1 MLTPEKI
8 IENLN
13 MKPLEIEGG
22 YYVETYRSED
32 RIEAEALPQR
42 YSKSKSIQTAI
53 YYLLTPDT
61 KSNLHRLPTDEIY
74 HFYLG
79 DPVQMLLLYP
89 DERNRLLILGS
100 DIQVGQLLQVVVPSG
115 VWQGAFLLGEGKFAL
130 MGTTVSPGFD
140 FEDYEHGDRDSLISQ
155 FPHHEKLIK
164 RLTP

>member
-8 IENLN
+8 IDNLN

-32 RIEAEALPQR
+32 RIEAKALPER
-42 YSKSKSIQTAI
+42 YSKSKSISTAI
-53 YYLLTPDT
+53 YYLLTPNT

-89 DERNRLLILGS
+89 DGRNRSLFLGS
-100 DIQVGQLLQVVVPSG
+100 DIHVGQLLQAVVPGG
-115 VWQGAFLLGEGKFAL
+115 VWQGAFLLGEGEFAL

-155 FPHHEKLIK
+155 YPQHEQLIK
-164 RLTP
+164 RLTT

>member
-8 IENLN
+8 IDNLN

-22 YYVETYRSED
+22 YYVESYRSAD
-32 RIEAEALPQR
+32 RIEAKALPER
-42 YSKSKSIQTAI
+42 YIKSKSISTAI
-53 YYLLTPDT
+53 YYLLTPNT

-89 DERNRLLILGS
+89 DGRNRSLFLGS
-100 DIQVGQLLQVVVPSG
+100 DIHVGQLLQAVVPGG
-115 VWQGAFLLGEGKFAL
+115 VWQGAFLLGEGEFAL

-155 FPHHEKLIK
+155 YPHHEQLIK
-164 RLTP
+164 RLTT